1 MVFTGKYVRLYINV
15 CVVQYLLIKK
25 IVSFFLS
32 VSHPAQVV
40 LPFPRWEP
48 KEKPVR
54 EDDVGPQVQHIY
66 EVRIEQT
73 QNKTFMVK
81 IECFKQE

>member
-1 MVFTGKYVRLYINV
+1 MVFIGKYVRLCMLNV
-15 CVVQYLLIKK
+15 CVLQYLLIKK
-25 IVSFFLS
+25 SVVFFFLS

-66 EVRIEQT
+66 EVRNKQT
-73 QNKTFMVK
+73 QNIFGKH
-81 IECFKQE
+81 

>member
-1 MVFTGKYVRLYINV
+1 MRLYMLIV
-15 CVVQYLLIKK
+15 CILQYLLENLLS
-25 IVSFFLS
+25 VFLS

-66 EVRIEQT
+66 EVRNKQT
-73 QNKTFMVK
+73 GKQNIFGKHG
-81 IECFKQE
+81 EPQRQE